1 VARVGGIIAPVLHA
15 LYVAP
20 FEELS
25 DPAALLEVAVAAEEV
40 GWDGM
45 FLWDHVL
52 RPAEEG
58 ITHLADTW
66 SMLAAI
72 AVTTTRLRIGPMVT
86 PPSRRRIAV
95 LAKQSVTVDHLSDG
109 RLTLGLGLGV
119 DSGGELSRFG
129 EVTDPVERGAWLDEA
144 ADALVAAW
152 TGEPVVRQGRHVV
165 IDDVRFLPRPV
176 QEPRIPLWFAARGD
190 ALRPVR
196 RAAAYDGLFA
206 IEVDR
211 PRLERM
217 LDEVR
222 RVRGDLDGFD
232 VAIWGPPDGDP
243 ELLSVPGVTWT
254 MCCPGP
260 KATAAEALAFVAA
273 GPPDA

>member
-1 VARVGGIIAPVLHA
+1 VLHA
-15 LYVAP
+15 LNLAP
-20 FEELS
+20 FEDLS
-25 DPAALLEVAVAAEEV
+25 APAALLEVAVAAEEA
-40 GWDGM
+40 GWDGL
-45 FLWDHVL
+45 FLWDHTL
-52 RPAEEG
+52 RPAEEEV
-58 ITHLADTW
+58 TRLADAW

-72 AVTTTRLRIGPMVT
+72 AVTTTRMRIGPMVT

-95 LAKQSVTVDHLSDG
+95 LARQSVTVDHLSDG

-129 EVTDPVERGAWLDEA
+129 EVTDAVERGVWLDEA

-152 TGEPVVRQGRHVV
+152 TGDPVVRHGRHVV
-165 IDDVRFLPRPV
+165 IDDVRFLPKPV
-176 QEPRIPLWFAARGD
+176 QRPRIPLWFAARGD

-196 RAAAYDGLFA
+196 RAAGYDGLFA

-243 ELLSVPGVTWT
+243 ELRSVPGVTWM
-254 MCCPGP
+254 MCCPGL
-260 KATAAEALAFVAA
+260 KVTVDEALAFATA
-273 GPPDA
+273 GPPWPRHPRY